1 NTPGAHRLR
10 LDQQQR
16 VWLRLDTREMRLVN
30 DPATR

>member
-1 NTPGAHRLR
+1 
-10 LDQQQR
+10 QQR